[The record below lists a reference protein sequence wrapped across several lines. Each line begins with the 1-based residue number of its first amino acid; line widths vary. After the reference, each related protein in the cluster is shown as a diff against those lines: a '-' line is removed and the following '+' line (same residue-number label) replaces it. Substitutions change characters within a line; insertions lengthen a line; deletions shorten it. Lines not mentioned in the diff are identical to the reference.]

1 MESLNLFRPRVYT
14 SHVNGGVVGFEGRDV
29 KGKERSSKSDSI
41 LRSVFFFQ
49 ENEFLANESQTAF
62 ISYSREDSEF
72 VLRLAGDLKAAGAAV
87 WLDQLDIATGK
98 AWDVAI
104 ERALI
109 DCPRLMV
116 VLSPAAVASP
126 NVQDEVS
133 FALQKWKAVVPVL
146 YRDCE
151 IPYRLHRLQHVD
163 FRKDYA
169 WGLKELV
176 EALTDTRTLTPGP
189 RLGHWRRQVSEVSES
204 DLSVA
209 FPTQELGW
217 AAGSYGLMLHTED
230 GGSTWTQ
237 REKRG

>member
-1 MESLNLFRPRVYT
+1 V
-14 SHVNGGVVGFEGRDV
+14 
-29 KGKERSSKSDSI
+29 
-41 LRSVFFFQ
+41 
-49 ENEFLANESQTAF
+49 ANETQTAF

-72 VLRLAGDLKAAGAAV
+72 ALKLAGDLKAAGAAV
-87 WLDQLDIATGK
+87 WLDQLDIATGQP
-98 AWDVAI
+98 WDAVI

-116 VLSPAAVASP
+116 VLSPAAIVSP

-151 IPYRLHRLQHVD
+151 IPYRLHRLQQVD

-169 WGLKELV
+169 RGLQELV
-176 EALTDTRTLTPGP
+176 EALTDTRTLTPGQ
-189 RLGHWRRQVSEVSES
+189 RLGHWRRQLSGVRVSH
-204 DLSVA
+204 LSLA

-217 AAGSYGLMLHTED
+217 AASSYGLMLRTDD

-237 REKRG
+237 QESEVEGT